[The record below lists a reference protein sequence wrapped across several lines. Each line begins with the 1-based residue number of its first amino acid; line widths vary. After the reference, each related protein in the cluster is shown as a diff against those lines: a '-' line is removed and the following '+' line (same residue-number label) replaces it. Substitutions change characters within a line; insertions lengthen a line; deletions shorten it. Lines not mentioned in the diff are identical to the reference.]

1 MGFSLGLF
9 WSAKFCLGT
18 KFIFFHCS
26 RSKSQLSNMQSVTT
40 KALMLK
46 PSLARH
52 LSAQA
57 APLASSKGKKNLVLV
72 DGVRT
77 PFTQSS
83 TSFKEL
89 QPHDLQREALTGLV
103 NKTGIDKSLVDYF
116 CMGTVIQEVK
126 TSNVT
131 REAAL
136 GAGFSDRIPAHTV
149 TMACISS
156 NQAITTCLGLM
167 SQGVYDTCI
176 AGGVE
181 TMSDVPIR
189 HSRKMRQWMLASQK
203 MKTPVK
209 MLAHLAKLRPAY
221 LTPELPAIA
230 EFSTN
235 ETMGHSADRLAAT
248 FAVSRLEQDEFAIRS
263 HTMAQKAQEGGHLS
277 DVEPIVVSK
286 KVGIVDKDNGIRVST
301 PAQMAKLK
309 AAFVKP
315 HGTIT
320 AANASYLTD
329 GASACLLMT
338 EEKALS
344 LGLKPKAYFREYVY
358 VSQDPKEQLLLGPAY
373 ATPKVLDMAGLKMSD
388 ISVFEYHEAF
398 AGQLLANLKAMDSD
412 WFCTNIMGISG
423 KVGTI
428 PMEKMNNWGGSL
440 SIGHP
445 FGATGVRLAMHTAH
459 RLIKEDGQFGLIA
472 ACAAGGQGVGMI
484 LERYPG
490 ATV

>member
-1 MGFSLGLF
+1 
-9 WSAKFCLGT
+9 
-18 KFIFFHCS
+18 
-26 RSKSQLSNMQSVTT
+26 
-40 KALMLK
+40 
-46 PSLARH
+46 
-52 LSAQA
+52 
-57 APLASSKGKKNLVLV
+57 LASSKGKKNLVLV

-89 QPHDLQREALTGLV
+89 QPHDLQREALSGLLRR
-103 NKTGIDKSLVDYF
+103 TGIDPTIVDYIVA
-116 CMGTVIQEVK
+116 GTVIQEVK

-203 MKTPVK
+203 MKTPIK
-209 MLAHLAKLRPAY
+209 MLGHLAKLRPAY

-286 KVGIVDKDNGIRVST
+286 KVGIVDKDNGIRPST

-398 AGQLLANLKAMDSD
+398 AGQLLANLKALDSD
-412 WFCTNIMGISG
+412 WFCTNIMGRQG

-490 ATV
+490 AKV

>member
-1 MGFSLGLF
+1 
-9 WSAKFCLGT
+9 
-18 KFIFFHCS
+18 
-26 RSKSQLSNMQSVTT
+26 
-40 KALMLK
+40 MLK

-89 QPHDLQREALTGLV
+89 QPHDLQREALSGLLRR
-103 NKTGIDKSLVDYF
+103 TDIDPTIVDYIVA
-116 CMGTVIQEVK
+116 GTVIQEVK

-209 MLAHLAKLRPAY
+209 MLAHLSKLRPAY

-412 WFCTNIMGISG
+412 WFCTNIMGRSSG